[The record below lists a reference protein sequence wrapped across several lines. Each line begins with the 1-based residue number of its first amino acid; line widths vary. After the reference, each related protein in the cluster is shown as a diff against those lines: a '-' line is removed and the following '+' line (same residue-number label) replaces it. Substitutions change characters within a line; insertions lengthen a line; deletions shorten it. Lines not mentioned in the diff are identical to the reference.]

1 MKEHPLSD
9 WSYSHFANFLVTLT
23 LVKSQVVLV
32 TGVQHHPLGAWVF
45 RAPVVHSL

>member
-9 WSYSHFANFLVTLT
+9 RSYSYLSNFLITLT

-32 TGVQHHPLGAWVF
+32 TGVQHHPLGTRVL